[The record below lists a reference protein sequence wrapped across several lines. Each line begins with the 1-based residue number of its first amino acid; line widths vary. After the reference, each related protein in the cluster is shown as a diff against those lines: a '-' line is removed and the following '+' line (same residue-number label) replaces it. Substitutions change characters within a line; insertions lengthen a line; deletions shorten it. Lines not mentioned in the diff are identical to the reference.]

1 MFLEKLQKKICDL
14 QLGKDFLDIS
24 KAQVIKN
31 KLINWNSLKF
41 KSLIPENIPITER
54 KTPPD

>member
-1 MFLEKLQKKICDL
+1 MFLEKLQKKICGL
-14 QLGKDFLDIS
+14 QLGKDFLDMIS

-41 KSLIPENIPITER
+41 
-54 KTPPD
+54 